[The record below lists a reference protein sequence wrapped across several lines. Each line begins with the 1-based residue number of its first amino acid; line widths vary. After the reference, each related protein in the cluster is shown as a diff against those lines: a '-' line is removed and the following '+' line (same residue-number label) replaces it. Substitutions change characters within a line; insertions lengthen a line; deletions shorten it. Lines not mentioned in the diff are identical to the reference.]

1 MDKLASIGRRGTA
14 ALIVSSI
21 LLGILVGFPGASAG
35 AHPRS
40 QVNARVCDI
49 RWQAGRHHVKRLIKC
64 AAHRWRV
71 AGGPRKA
78 LSVARCESGFRPR
91 AYSAG
96 NAGVFQQRVVYWRDR
111 AKRFG
116 FRGWSVYNGRANVI
130 VSIRMAHATG
140 WGDWS
145 CA

>member
-1 MDKLASIGRRGTA
+1 MDKLAHIGRRGA
-14 ALIVSSI
+14 ATLVIGSV
-21 LLGILVGFPGASAG
+21 LLGLMLLLSGAPAG

-40 QVNARVCDI
+40 QVPSRVCHI
-49 RWQAGRHHVKRLIKC
+49 RWQAGKHQVKRLIHC

-71 AGGPRKA
+71 PGGSRKA
-78 LSVARCESGFRPR
+78 ISVARCESGFRPR

-96 NAGVFQQRVVYWRDR
+96 NAGVFQQRTIYWPGR
-111 AKRFG
+111 ARRFG

>member
-1 MDKLASIGRRGTA
+1 MERFAHIGRRRMATLLIGFTLL
-14 ALIVSSI
+14 ALP
-21 LLGILVGFPGASAG
+21 LLFRGAPAV

-40 QVNARVCDI
+40 QVSSHVCNVP
-49 RWQAGRHHVKRLIKC
+49 WQRGKHQVKRLIHC

-71 AGGPRKA
+71 PGGPRKA
-78 LSVARCESGFRPR
+78 MSVARCESGFRPH
-91 AYSAG
+91 AYSGG
-96 NAGVFQQRVVYWRDR
+96 NGGVFQQRVVYWRGR
-111 AKRFG
+111 ARRYG

>member
-1 MDKLASIGRRGTA
+1 MDKLARIGRRGTA
-14 ALIVSSI
+14 ALIISTV
-21 LLGILVGFPGASAG
+21 LLGFLLFIPGAPAG

-40 QVNARVCDI
+40 QVPARVCHI
-49 RWQAGRHHVKRLIKC
+49 RWQSGKHQVKRLIHC

-71 AGGPRKA
+71 PGGPRKA
-78 LSVARCESGFRPR
+78 ISVARCESGFRPH
-91 AYSAG
+91 AYSGG
-96 NAGVFQQRVVYWRDR
+96 NAGVFQQRTIYWRGR
-111 AKRFG
+111 ARRFG

>member
-1 MDKLASIGRRGTA
+1 MDKLARRGRRGIA
-14 ALIVSSI
+14 VLVLSSI
-21 LLGILVGFPGASAG
+21 LLGLPLLSGVPAG
-35 AHPRS
+35 AHPKSEIRS
-40 QVNARVCDI
+40 GFCDF
-49 RWQAGRHHVKRLIKC
+49 RWQSGRHQVKRLIKC

-96 NAGVFQQRVVYWRDR
+96 NAGVFQQRVVYWPGR
-111 AKRFG
+111 AKRYG

-140 WGDWS
+140 WGAWS